1 MARLNR
7 DVPGPHRWSPFGV
20 LSEVQRDP
28 LGTFLRGRES
38 YGDVVKFR
46 VGMWNSYLLSHPDDI
61 KRVLQDNNQNY
72 RKGLIYQYLKPVL
85 GLGLLTNEGESWLSQ
100 RRLAQPA
107 FHRQELGELTSIMTG
122 AIGAMLDRWRNQTEV
137 APRDIAAE
145 MAHLT
150 MDMVGQ
156 ALLGSDLAGTSAQVH
171 DAVKVGQEHVNWRIT
186 HPFSLSENYPTPRN
200 RRFTKAL
207 RTLDDLVYSIIE
219 QRRHSSSAVLSGAK
233 GGASGH
239 DLLTLLLEARDEDTG
254 EGMTDWQLRN
264 EVITIF
270 LAGHE
275 TTANALAWAWHLL
288 SLHPEVEEQIY
299 TEVDSVLCGRLP
311 TLQDITRLTY
321 TRMVL
326 DETLRLC
333 PPAWVIARFPV
344 ADDEASGYRI
354 PAYSQVILSSYVT
367 HRHPDLWQEPERFD
381 PERFQPDQ
389 AVQRP
394 RYAYFPF
401 GGGPRMCIGSEFA
414 VMEGVLALATVAREY
429 RLRALPGHKVEPEAL
444 ITLRPRGGLPM
455 FVERRQ

>member
-7 DVPGPHRWSPFGV
+7 KVPGPHRWSPFGV

-200 RRFTKAL
+200 RRFKKAL

-219 QRRHSSSAVLSGAK
+219 QRRRSSSAVLSGAE
-233 GGASGH
+233 GGGSGH
-239 DLLTLLLEARDEDTG
+239 DLLTLLLEARDDDTG

-288 SLHPEVEEQIY
+288 SLHPEV
-299 TEVDSVLCGRLP
+299 
-311 TLQDITRLTY
+311 
-321 TRMVL
+321 
-326 DETLRLC
+326 
-333 PPAWVIARFPV
+333 
-344 ADDEASGYRI
+344 
-354 PAYSQVILSSYVT
+354 
-367 HRHPDLWQEPERFD
+367 
-381 PERFQPDQ
+381 
-389 AVQRP
+389 
-394 RYAYFPF
+394 
-401 GGGPRMCIGSEFA
+401 
-414 VMEGVLALATVAREY
+414 
-429 RLRALPGHKVEPEAL
+429 
-444 ITLRPRGGLPM
+444 
-455 FVERRQ
+455 

>member
-1 MARLNR
+1 
-7 DVPGPHRWSPFGV
+7 
-20 LSEVQRDP
+20 
-28 LGTFLRGRES
+28 
-38 YGDVVKFR
+38 
-46 VGMWNSYLLSHPDDI
+46 MWNSYLLSHPDDI

-100 RRLAQPA
+100 RRLVQPA
-107 FHRQELGELTSIMTG
+107 FHRQELGEFTSIMTG
-122 AIGAMLDRWRNQTEV
+122 AIGAMLDRWRNQTEL

-145 MAHLT
+145 MARLT
-150 MDMVGQ
+150 MDTVGQ

-171 DAVKVGQEHVNWRIT
+171 DAVKVGQEQVNWRIT

-200 RRFTKAL
+200 RRFKKAL
-207 RTLDDLVYSIIE
+207 HTLDDLVYSIIE
-219 QRRHSSSAVLSGAK
+219 QRRHSSSAVRSGAE
-233 GGASGH
+233 GGGSGH

-288 SLHPEVEEQIY
+288 SLHPEVEDQLY
-299 TEVDSVLCGRLP
+299 TEVDSLLCGRLP
-311 TLQDITRLTY
+311 TLQDIPRLTY

-333 PPAWVIARFPV
+333 PPAWVIARYPV
-344 ADDEASGYRI
+344 TDDEAGGYRI

-367 HRHPDLWQEPERFD
+367 HRHPDLWQQPERFD
-381 PERFQPDQ
+381 PERFRPDQ
-389 AVQRP
+389 LTQRP

-401 GGGPRMCIGSEFA
+401 GGGPRICIGSEFA
-414 VMEGVLALATVAREY
+414 LMEGVLTLAAVACEY
-429 RLRALPGHKVEPEAL
+429 RLLAVPGHDVEPEAL

-455 FVERRQ
+455 FVERRR